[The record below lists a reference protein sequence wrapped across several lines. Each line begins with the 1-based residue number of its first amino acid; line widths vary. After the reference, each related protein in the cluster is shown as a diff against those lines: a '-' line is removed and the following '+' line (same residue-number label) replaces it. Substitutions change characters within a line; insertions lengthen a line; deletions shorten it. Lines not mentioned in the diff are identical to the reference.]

1 MKIKILAFLG
11 LPALILAES
20 ISLSQAYHMALENDQ
35 EYRYYI
41 YTNLATAERY
51 KQSVSQLFPTVS
63 ADASY
68 RGDKYD
74 RYKKEVDES
83 YRSYGVTLRQQIFQP
98 SLYYQKDQEAL
109 RKEESRLNL
118 ELNRQELAKRVA
130 KAYFDLVYTS
140 ENLKL
145 AQSYNEANKARLEQM
160 EKSLSL
166 GLTNKMDMLES
177 KVRYDESI
185 LGVSKAQR
193 DIDIA
198 RIALNKLIGKDVEVK
213 NHLANLD
220 INFFKNIAVAKFNDT
235 NKNIQ
240 YQQSLIGTQIAEK
253 EYSKRKSEHLPTVDF
268 SIGYSKNDYIDN
280 KNFGDKEN
288 RVETMI
294 RLSIPIFS
302 SGLTTYRAQEA
313 ELLRQ
318 ASIARQ
324 NDIQKSV
331 DISQRQKISDFQNYI
346 QEYDIVLQS
355 LENAKIYEHSIER
368 GYQEGLRNIVD
379 LLDAKARVHKIRNDA
394 LTTAYNVV
402 SLYLELESLVNNIT
416 SESMN
421 NLENAF
427 K

>member
-11 LPALILAES
+11 LPALILADS

-355 LENAKIYEHSIER
+355 LENAKIYELSIER

-402 SLYLELESLVNNIT
+402 SSYLELEGLVNNIT

>member
-41 YTNLATAERY
+41 YTNLATAEKY

-355 LENAKIYEHSIER
+355 LENAKIYELSIER
-368 GYQEGLRNIVD
+368 GYQEGLKNIVD

-402 SLYLELESLVNNIT
+402 SSYLELEGLVNNIT

>member
-355 LENAKIYEHSIER
+355 LENAKIYELSIER

-402 SLYLELESLVNNIT
+402 SSYLELEGLVNNIT